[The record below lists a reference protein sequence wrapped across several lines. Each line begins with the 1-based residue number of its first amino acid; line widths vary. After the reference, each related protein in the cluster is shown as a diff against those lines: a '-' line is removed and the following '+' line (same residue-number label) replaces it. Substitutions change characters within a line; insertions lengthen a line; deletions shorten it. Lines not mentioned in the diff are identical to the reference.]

1 VAKKQFALNTSPHE
15 AEIGDATFLF
25 EPEVLGDE
33 FLDRY
38 ERLQEANR
46 RLDIDPANMAD
57 ADLSKVREAT
67 VAMRVFL
74 ASLMLPESAHEFA
87 RWDVVAGGKTVS
99 SHPTPEEAAEAAAK
113 RKGATV
119 KDAGHRYPDRVLVE
133 LMEWVVEL
141 YGGGGSRPPTS
152 SGVSSPASP
161 PPGRRGKGASPSRA
175 STSTRGR

>member
-1 VAKKQFALNTSPHE
+1 MATKKFTLNSTPHE
-15 AEIGDATFLF
+15 AEIGSATYLF
-25 EPEVLGDE
+25 EPEILGDE

-46 RLDIDPANMAD
+46 RLNLDPANMAD
-57 ADLSKVREAT
+57 TDLSKVREAT

-87 RWDVVAGGKTVS
+87 RWDVVVGGKVVS
-99 SHPTPEEAAEAAAK
+99 SHPNPEEAGAAAAK

-119 KDAGHRYPDRVLVE
+119 ADAGTRYPDRVLVE

-141 YGGGGSRPPTS
+141 YGGNRPPTS
-152 SGVSSPASP
+152 SSGSAPASP
-161 PPGRRGKGASPSRA
+161 PPGRRGRGVSPSKA
-175 STSTRGR
+175 SMSTRGR

>member
-1 VAKKQFALNTSPHE
+1 MAKRQFTLNTQPHE
-15 AEIGDATFLF
+15 AEIGDAVYLF

-46 RLDIDPANMAD
+46 RLNIDPGNMVN
-57 ADLSKVREAT
+57 ADLSKVREAA

-74 ASLMLPESAHEFA
+74 ASLMLPESAAEFA
-87 RWDVVAGGKTVS
+87 RWDVITGGKTVS
-99 SHPTPEEAAEAAAK
+99 SHSTPEEAEEAAAK
-113 RKGATV
+113 RKDATV
-119 KDAGHRYPDRVLVE
+119 KDAGRRYPDRVLVE

-141 YGGGGSRPPTS
+141 YGGNRPPTS
-152 SGVSSPASP
+152 SSGSAPASP
-161 PPGRRGKGASPSRA
+161 PPGRSGRGASPSRA

>member
-1 VAKKQFALNTSPHE
+1 MTPHE
-15 AEIGDATFLF
+15 AEIGDTSYLF

-46 RLDIDPANMAD
+46 KLNVDPANLGD
-57 ADLSKVREAT
+57 TDLSKVREAT

-74 ASLMLPESAHEFA
+74 ASLMLPESASGFA
-87 RWDVVAGGKTVS
+87 RWDVIASGKVIS
-99 SHPTPEEAAEAAAK
+99 SHPNSEEAAAAAAK

-119 KDAGHRYPDRVLVE
+119 KDAGRRYPDRVYVD

-141 YGGGGSRPPTS
+141 YGGGQRPPTS
-152 SGVSSPASP
+152 SSGSAPASP
-161 PPGRRGKGASPSRA
+161 PPGRRGKGVSPSRA
-175 STSTRGR
+175 STSMRGR

>member
-1 VAKKQFALNTSPHE
+1 MAKKQFSLNTTPHE
-15 AEIGDATFLF
+15 AEIGDTTFLF

-46 RLDIDPANMAD
+46 RLNIDLANTAD
-57 ADLSKVREAT
+57 TDLSKVREAT
-67 VAMRVFL
+67 AAMRVFL
-74 ASLMLPESAHEFA
+74 ASLMLPESASEFA
-87 RWDVVAGGKTVS
+87 RWDVIADGKTIS
-99 SHPTPEEAAEAAAK
+99 SHSNPEEANEAAAK

-119 KDAGHRYPDRVLVE
+119 EDAGRRYPDRVLVE

-141 YGGGGSRPPTS
+141 YGGGQRPPTS
-152 SGVSSPASP
+152 SSASAPASP
-161 PPGRRGKGASPSRA
+161 PPGRRGRGVSPSRA